1 MMMMM
6 MMIMMIMMIFSTT
19 QQHHQLEAN
28 LPKLSVNVCFSIT
41 QFPSATL
48 QVLPEKKQIPASSY
62 SQPITSKITKKTKQ
76 QVILSLSHT
85 HGLARSSHI

>member
-6 MMIMMIMMIFSTT
+6 MMMMMIFSTT

-28 LPKLSVNVCFSIT
+28 LPKLSVNVSSSIT

>member
-6 MMIMMIMMIFSTT
+6 MMMMIFSTT

-28 LPKLSVNVCFSIT
+28 LPKLSVNVSSSIT

-48 QVLPEKKQIPASSY
+48 HVGPEKKQIPASS
-62 SQPITSKITKKTKQ
+62 
-76 QVILSLSHT
+76 
-85 HGLARSSHI
+85 

>member
-6 MMIMMIMMIFSTT
+6 MMMMIFSTT

-28 LPKLSVNVCFSIT
+28 LPKLSVNVSSSIT

-48 QVLPEKKQIPASSY
+48 QVLPEKKPDPS
-62 SQPITSKITKKTKQ
+62 
-76 QVILSLSHT
+76 
-85 HGLARSSHI
+85 